1 MKYVFSN
8 SLIEVDKNQ
17 MVTVLVKSLYPQL
30 LFIQQGVVVAHIKSD
45 SQYSMEIHSSMMT
58 VSSVFDI
65 YRECQ

>member
-17 MVTVLVKSLYPQL
+17 MVTVLVKGLYPQL
-30 LFIQQGVVVAHIKSD
+30 LFIQQGVVVAHVESD